1 MAFAPFF
8 SHPWQMCQ
16 PVVIRA
22 PHIETVPCQE
32 TSRPIPFEQMQINAD
47 AQAQQEPQRQCPKL
61 GPLSSSQ
68 RPERT
73 FPRLPQPVTHPC
85 IEPDVTLGPDRL
97 FEGSGSSEPSA
108 SLSSSPSQCPRSPA
122 VVRVRAPDSG
132 ADALVATEAR
142 IDAPHLS
149 TKAMGGCVV
158 LQAGLPTVAKHA
170 NASMHS
176 NMEGTAIK
184 STSQSP
190 RSLTEVEAESRR
202 PEDEGIVLAT
212 TWRGNILNAGP
223 KGRHIGRPVTPISR
237 RMGSNVNCPDP
248 KPMPGPPLSPRAPFC
263 ASQGFFETDG
273 FMFSDLDIQLSGTR
287 SGSDQGLEVSGAVSD
302 TDLVPDVREEL
313 ASEHSKWL

>member
-1 MAFAPFF
+1 MPSTLLSSMAFAPFF

-68 RPERT
+68 RPDRT

-108 SLSSSPSQCPRSPA
+108 SSSSSSSQCPRSPA
-122 VVRVRAPDSG
+122 VVRVRAPDSGG

-149 TKAMGGCVV
+149 TKAMGGCIV

-212 TWRGNILNAGP
+212 TWRGNILNAGKP
-223 KGRHIGRPVTPISR
+223 QMPTHWETSDTNLTPHGEQCELP
-237 RMGSNVNCPDP
+237 GSKTDARAS
-248 KPMPGPPLSPRAPFC
+248 PLS
-263 ASQGFFETDG
+263 E
-273 FMFSDLDIQLSGTR
+273 GTILR
-287 SGSDQGLEVSGAVSD
+287 IARL
-302 TDLVPDVREEL
+302 L
-313 ASEHSKWL
+313 